1 MCPINALTHRSLL
14 ITTSMFTYFNFYKSA
29 TDSKKKIITKGLK
42 FYLFN
47 WLLIGGITYYIANIV
62 IHDNANPV
70 ILQDYLLSNKYN
82 GLVLYLLIAV
92 VMPLIEEGAFRLGLS
107 FKKKDVIIAL
117 PLLSLYLFSLMF
129 SLFGISDTIIR
140 ISLPIIMLTIF
151 ITCLKI
157 PETFFQSLK
166 EKKGTLIIY
175 ISTIL
180 FALIHITNYQ
190 ITDLKYFPI
199 YCMLCIPQLAGGVT
213 ATYFRL
219 NLGFWYA
226 CGFHIIANTLIFVI
240 R

>member
-1 MCPINALTHRSLL
+1 ML
-14 ITTSMFTYFNFYKSA
+14 TYFNFYNTT
-29 TDSKKKIITKGLK
+29 TDNKKQIIIKGIK

-62 IHDNANPV
+62 IHDNDNANPV
-70 ILQDYLLSNKYN
+70 ILQDYLSSNKHN
-82 GLVLYLLIAV
+82 GLVLYLLVAV

-107 FKKKDVIIAL
+107 FKKKDVTIAL
-117 PLLSLYLFSLMF
+117 PLLSLYLFTLIF
-129 SLFGISDTIIR
+129 ILFGISDTIIR
-140 ISLPIIMLTIF
+140 IILPIIMLTIL
-151 ITCLKI
+151 ITCLKT
-157 PETFFQSLK
+157 PDTFFQSLK

-175 ISTIL
+175 ITTIL

-190 ITDLKYFPI
+190 VTDLKYFPI

-226 CGFHIIANTLIFVI
+226 CGFHIFANTIIFVI